1 MWGMD
6 SFVIDVMVEV
16 EMASAPEDVAALL
29 ETAVRATLTHEEQQP
44 PLELSVLLTD
54 DAEIQQMNR
63 DFRGVDKPTDV
74 LSFPAGEALPGMED
88 ADPYLGDIAIS
99 VPYAERQAAQA
110 GHDLAGELQLLV
122 IHGVLHLLG
131 YDHDDPEEKA
141 AMWAAQT
148 AVLAELH
155 LQHVTPTEV

>member
-1 MWGMD
+1 MD
-6 SFVIDVMVEV
+6 SYLIDVMVEV
-16 EMASAPEDVAALL
+16 EMALASEDVAVLL

-54 DAEIQQMNR
+54 DAQIQQMNR

-99 VPYAERQAAQA
+99 VPYAARQAAQA

-148 AVLAELH
+148 AVLTPLH

>member
-1 MWGMD
+1 MD
-6 SFVIDVMVEV
+6 SYLIDVMVEV
-16 EMASAPEDVAALL
+16 EMASAPEDVAMLL

-54 DAEIQQMNR
+54 DAQIQQMNR

-99 VPYAERQAAQA
+99 VPYAAWQAAQA

-148 AVLAELH
+148 AVLAQLN
-155 LQHVTPTEV
+155 LQHVTPTEA

>member
-1 MWGMD
+1 MD
-6 SFVIDVMVEV
+6 SYLIDVMVEV
-16 EMASAPEDVAALL
+16 EMALASEDVAVLL

-54 DAEIQQMNR
+54 DAQIQQMNR

-99 VPYAERQAAQA
+99 VPYAARQAAQA

-148 AVLAELH
+148 AVLAQLH

>member
-1 MWGMD
+1 MD
-6 SFVIDVMVEV
+6 SYLIDVMVEV
-16 EMASAPEDVAALL
+16 EMALAPEDVAMLL

-44 PLELSVLLTD
+44 SLELSVLLTD
-54 DAEIQQMNR
+54 DAQIQQMNR

-99 VPYAERQAAQA
+99 VPYAARQAAQA

-148 AVLAELH
+148 AVLAQLN
-155 LQHVTPTEV
+155 LQHVTPTEA

>member
-1 MWGMD
+1 MD
-6 SFVIDVMVEV
+6 SYLIDVMVEV
-16 EMASAPEDVAALL
+16 EMALASEDVAVLL

-54 DAEIQQMNR
+54 DAQIQQMNR

-99 VPYAERQAAQA
+99 VPYAARQAAQA

-131 YDHDDPEEKA
+131 YDHDAPEEKA

-148 AVLAELH
+148 AVLTHLH

>member
-1 MWGMD
+1 MD
-6 SFVIDVMVEV
+6 SYLIDVMVEV
-16 EMASAPEDVAALL
+16 EMALASEDVAVLL
-29 ETAVRATLTHEEQQP
+29 ETAVRATLTHEEQQS

-54 DAEIQQMNR
+54 DAQIQQMNR

-99 VPYAERQAAQA
+99 VPYAARQAAQA

-148 AVLAELH
+148 AVLAQLH
-155 LQHVTPTEV
+155 LRHVTPTEV